1 MMRESARKN
10 YGERS
15 YGSEVDVPALIERV
29 KFLEK
34 ELAKFAPYDDDE
46 VVTVKSRDNLE
57 IVVRDPKV
65 RRTLRLADSLIVKWT
80 KELDPE
86 AYSNREVEMQ
96 KKYQRMASDPEEHFK
111 DAYAQARRRERD
123 RTCVTP
129 STVFSKIRHIFA
141 RLR

>member
-46 VVTVKSRDNLE
+46 VVTVKSRNNME
-57 IVVRDPKV
+57 VVVRDPQV
-65 RRTLRLADSLIVKWT
+65 RRTLRFADRLIVKWT
-80 KELDPE
+80 TELNPD
-86 AYSNREVEMQ
+86 AYSNREVEM
-96 KKYQRMASDPEEHFK
+96 KRKYQRMASDPEGYFD
-111 DAYAQARRRERD
+111 DAYERANRAERS
-123 RTCVTP
+123 RTCT
-129 STVFSKIRHIFA
+129 TFNTILSKFRHIFT
-141 RLR
+141 RRR